1 MERGGRKG
9 RELKL
14 CFTILKI
21 SCPSLL
27 SPPPLVLAQ
36 PVSLTDMTLRV
47 ADRMEPLKIE
57 VFDEDVHDDD
67 DSMVLL
73 RTHTHMN
80 RDVIETTLTQTLHVC
95 TYTDTRIHV
104 YAHTCIH
111 EVPLRV
117 YIRRDP

>member
-1 MERGGRKG
+1 
-9 RELKL
+9 L
-14 CFTILKI
+14 FHYPQNFVPI
-21 SCPSLL
+21 P
-27 SPPPLVLAQ
+27 PFAPPLVLAQ